1 MLQPLLLAEPAET
14 SRAPR
19 LASGAVQVGAVMATV
34 AERLRL
40 PFAGDARALVR
51 RNEVREHAVWQEPPL
66 EVEGLPVLLV
76 GGMLTAPPVML
87 SVLQDWLRQ
96 LGCVPMIAPTR
107 LGVGCGEEGAR
118 NVTQWLKKLAD
129 DTGQRPAVIAYSRGG
144 QFARATAVRHPELVR
159 SLITLGSPLA
169 HLTGVHPLLRLE
181 IYALGLAGTLG
192 VPGLFGAS
200 CLWGSCCRELRAQ
213 IAGEFPSEI
222 PFLSVYSRRDEMV
235 DYRSCQD
242 PASRHFEVS
251 TTHGGLV
258 ADPTVFAVIAA
269 ELRAVLAGTVAGHE
283 AAPEQA
289 SAVA

>member
-1 MLQPLLLAEPAET
+1 MSHPMLLSAPPET
-14 SRAPR
+14 SAITR
-19 LASGAVQVGAVMATV
+19 LPASALQVGAAVATV

-51 RNEVREHAVWQEPPL
+51 RNEVRQHPIWREPPFDAQ
-66 EVEGLPVLLV
+66 GLPVLLV

-96 LGCVPMIAPTR
+96 LGCRPVIAPTR
-107 LGVGCGEEGAR
+107 LGVSCGEDGAR
-118 NVTQWLKKLAD
+118 SVSAWLEKLAD
-129 DTGQRPAVIAYSRGG
+129 STGERPAIIAYSRGG
-144 QFARATAVRHPELVR
+144 QFARAAAVRRPELVR

-169 HLTGVHPLLRLE
+169 RLTGVHPLLRME

-192 VPGLFGAS
+192 VPGLFSVG

-213 IAGEFPSEI
+213 IAGPFPSSI
-222 PFLSVYSRRDEMV
+222 PFLSIYSRRDEMV

-242 PASRHFEVS
+242 PASRQFEVQ

-269 ELRAVLAGTVAGHE
+269 ELRAVLAGTVGAHDTGTT
-283 AAPEQA
+283 
-289 SAVA
+289 AVA